1 MIPACVTVTLGK
13 GVTVVNRIL
22 GTVLQ
27 VVAVVVWIQ
36 FVANQFYD
44 PSQTGLSF
52 QVWSVL
58 NPINVLCLLGT
69 IYVGLLRKRSL
80 ADAEEGALTKEYFEA
95 NVTLYG
101 GIILLHAILWNWFG
115 SRFSD
120 PAISFR
126 WIWILVDVTLPL
138 LLFSTGRHLA
148 RSKVS
153 LT

>member
-1 MIPACVTVTLGK
+1 
-13 GVTVVNRIL
+13 VNRIL

-27 VVAVVVWIQ
+27 VVAVAVWVQ

-44 PSQTGLSF
+44 PGQTGLAF

-58 NPINVLCLLGT
+58 NPINVLCLLVT
-69 IYVGLLRKRSL
+69 ILVGVQRKRHL
-80 ADAEEGALTKEYFEA
+80 ASADRRALTKDYFEA
-95 NVTLYG
+95 NLALYG
-101 GIILLHAILWNWFG
+101 GIALLHAVLWNWLG

-126 WIWILVDVTLPL
+126 WIWILVDITLPL
-138 LLFSTGRHLA
+138 LLFSTGRYLVK
-148 RSKVS
+148 SKAS

>member
-1 MIPACVTVTLGK
+1 
-13 GVTVVNRIL
+13 VNRIL

-44 PSQTGLSF
+44 PGQTGLAF

-58 NPINVLCLLGT
+58 NPINVLCLLVA
-69 IYVGLLRKRSL
+69 ILVGVQRKRHL
-80 ADAEEGALTKEYFEA
+80 AGAEKGTLTKDYFEA
-95 NVTLYG
+95 NVALYG
-101 GIILLHAILWNWFG
+101 GIALLHAVLWNWFG

-126 WIWILVDVTLPL
+126 WIWILVDIILPL
-138 LLFSTGRHLA
+138 LLFSTGRYLVK
-148 RSKVS
+148 SKVS

>member
-1 MIPACVTVTLGK
+1 M
-13 GVTVVNRIL
+13 NRIL

-27 VVAVVVWIQ
+27 VVAVAVWVQ

-44 PSQTGLSF
+44 PGQTGLSF

-58 NPINVLCLLGT
+58 NPINVLCLLVA
-69 IYVGLLRKRSL
+69 ILVGVQRKRSL
-80 ADAEEGALTKEYFEA
+80 ASAENGALTKDYLEA
-95 NVTLYG
+95 NVALYG
-101 GIILLHAILWNWFG
+101 GIILLHAVLWNWFG

-126 WIWILVDVTLPL
+126 WIWILVDITLPL
-138 LLFSTGRHLA
+138 LLFSSGRYLVK
-148 RSKVS
+148 SKAS